1 LSKLYVGPTSDLTPS
16 IYSDRVGLG
25 LDKVTDEVVGQLGQN
40 EIRAN
45 HGLLGF
51 TVMTVV

>member
-25 LDKVTDEVVGQLGQN
+25 LDKVTDEVVGQN

>member
-1 LSKLYVGPTSDLTPS
+1 MRLFTGIALD
-16 IYSDRVGLG
+16 LG
-25 LDKVTDEVVGQLGQN
+25 LDKRDEVIGQN

-51 TVMTVV
+51 TVMTVI